1 VGDHDLRT
9 RLLGVAEFGERVAQP
24 PPVGVVRRRGR
35 RRTARLAVAA
45 LAGVLAVAVAG
56 VAVLDRADRDQ
67 VVVDPSAGSIPLPL
81 VSDLGPVVGA
91 QLLDADAGWALTA
104 DRLAWTDDGGRSWR
118 TITPGGGAGLDL
130 LTAFFLDRRTGWLV
144 AADLPNNGSPVELT
158 AFRTGDGGATWRR
171 SAMGPVSV
179 QQSEDGTGPMN
190 LSFVDA
196 GHGWLRVTSRLP
208 GQRAEDET
216 GTLLRTT
223 DGGRTWQRLPDAPTP
238 GAVRFVDRQ
247 RGWQSWVGGLWETR
261 DGGRTWAAV
270 PTPPPVPGDDGRL
283 EFAGLPT
290 IFEDGTG
297 FVPVLLNR
305 GDAGVLAGAG
315 FAETRDGGST
325 WGAPR
330 LAPGTAGDSRL
341 PMLAVAGS
349 HTLLALDGDQRT
361 IASSD
366 DGGRTWTPRRTDV
379 AGRGYAAL
387 YGMSFADATS
397 GWLLSAFLSGCGRG
411 CDSEGAVLG
420 TRSAGRAWAVVLPG
434 R

>member
-1 VGDHDLRT
+1 MRDHDLRT
-9 RLLGVAEFGERVAQP
+9 RLLGVADFGERVAQP
-24 PPVGVVRRRGR
+24 PPVGAVRRRGR
-35 RRTARLAVAA
+35 RRTARLATAA
-45 LAGVLAVAVAG
+45 LAGVLAVAVVG
-56 VAVLDRADRDQ
+56 VAVRDRAVRDQ
-67 VVVDPSAGSIPLPL
+67 VVTSAGSIPPPPL

-91 QLLDADAGWALTA
+91 QLLDANSGWALTA
-104 DRLAWTDDGGRSWR
+104 DRLAWTDDSGRSWR
-118 TITPGGGAGLDL
+118 TITPGDAAGLDL

-144 AADLPNNGSPVELT
+144 AADLPRDGSPVGLT

-171 SAMGPVSV
+171 SAMGPASV
-179 QQSEDGTGPMN
+179 QQSEDGIGPLN

-216 GTLLRTT
+216 GTLLRTS
-223 DGGRTWQRLPDAPTP
+223 DGGRTWERLPDAPNP

-247 RGWQSWVGGLWETR
+247 RGWQGWIDGLHETH

-270 PTPPPVPGDDGRL
+270 PTPPPVPGRDGRV

-297 FVPVLLNR
+297 FVPVVLSR
-305 GDAGVLAGAG
+305 AGTGRPAGAG
-315 FAETRDGGST
+315 FAETRDGGTT

-341 PMLAVAGS
+341 TILAVAGS
-349 HTLLALDGDQRT
+349 RTLLALDGDQRT

-366 DGGRTWTPRRTDV
+366 DGGRTWTRRPTDL
-379 AGRGYAAL
+379 AGRGYTAV
-387 YGMSFADATS
+387 YGMTFADATS

-411 CDSEGAVLG
+411 CDSQGAVLG